1 MGSYKK
7 KLFIVLLLILLLNF
21 FVCGS
26 VNATGDNYYQQDTT
40 YIVEIRT
47 FLENQQEV
55 LAKLFI
61 TRFEQVAN
69 ANQINTYKSYIKN
82 NPGVYT
88 PYFTYSNTSGGDR
101 VLSCYFIRNDIKF
114 NTLDNVEVNTN
125 SNLYY
130 DDNISY
136 PITGYNLD
144 KNIIGNIALFRIRLN
159 NTNINIENTN
169 ETIFLPTL
177 LIYYNNET
185 LFNYVNGF
193 KPSES
198 LYGLIINSINANTEQ
213 QAETTEEMK
222 KLNDFMSSEDVDQ
235 DSYDMPT
242 TNPTQDPTTDGIN
255 NIFNKFYSR
264 ITNWDSSNIS
274 VYIPFANKSF
284 TIPANASEQLLAKF
298 SNMGLGS
305 TLKSLISAVWFYV
318 LARYIIKDVQKYV
331 DGLKTGEILTKS
343 DTNIKTEML

>member
-7 KLFIVLLLILLLNF
+7 KLFIVLLLTLLIGF

-26 VNATGDNYYQQDTT
+26 
-40 YIVEIRT
+40 
-47 FLENQQEV
+47 
-55 LAKLFI
+55 
-61 TRFEQVAN
+61 AN
-69 ANQINTYKSYIKN
+69 AVEST
-82 NPGVYT
+82 V
-88 PYFTYSNTSGGDR
+88 
-101 VLSCYFIRNDIKF
+101 
-114 NTLDNVEVNTN
+114 TLDNIESMRMQQDFYAKIFFYYVEK
-125 SNLYY
+125 S
-130 DDNISY
+130 S
-136 PITGYNLD
+136 
-144 KNIIGNIALFRIRLN
+144 
-159 NTNINIENTN
+159 
-169 ETIFLPTL
+169 
-177 LIYYNNET
+177 NET
-185 LFNYVNGF
+185 LKLEIKEKFKNKFVYFNTYRTNTANYPNFITANFYDKSNNFGYLSLQSGKTYDSEDSINDDGNYLVPDSGYIVSCERYSVSTYDSAFSHIANYNVQINSLILGYT
-193 KPSES
+193 PSEVDKFLNDIPTS
-198 LYGLIINSINANTEQ
+198 SSSFAVILQAITSNTEQ
-213 QAETTEEMK
+213 EEETTNEMK

-235 DSYDMPT
+235 DAYDMPT

-264 ITNWDSSNIS
+264 ITNWDSSSIN

-284 TIPANASEQLLAKF
+284 TIPANASEQLLNNF